1 MVSNP
6 RIYIAISN
14 FLPLVGGA
22 EKQALAQGRSLR
34 ERGYEA
40 TIITLSHDRKWPQHE
55 VIEGVPVIRVAG
67 MLLGGRER
75 LPGLLRKLIY
85 LMGLLVMGWTLW
97 QHRRHYDI
105 LHVYQLN
112 LLALPTALACYLTN
126 KPMIIG
132 VRSAGP
138 GKATSLRAKAS
149 LIAGPLDATASWL
162 QVDGRINEDGD
173 LSGLE
178 RLGRPGVRF
187 THFLLQS
194 IPAVVVVLSPRTG
207 DHLTAHEFDMP
218 DIRLIPNGV
227 DSTHF
232 HPVPTSTS
240 SGDRPRVVVCVSML
254 RYEKGIDV
262 LLQAWRLVQE
272 QLAQS
277 SQAQLIIVG
286 DGPLREQFECM
297 AKALGIAGSV
307 EFVGLQSNVLI
318 QFHRGNLAVL
328 PSRFEGMPNAVL
340 EAMACGLPCV
350 ATRVSGSED
359 IIQHGINGLLVEPQ
373 DYENMAKA
381 LLTLLCDP
389 VLAKKYGH
397 AARIRIEQHYSLQRS
412 MDMYVELYQE
422 LYQRL
427 VGSKSKKTPDDLQS
441 SSSDT
446 LKDAHQ
452 CAE

>member
-1 MVSNP
+1 MVNNP
-6 RIYIAISN
+6 RIYIAISI
-14 FLPLVGGA
+14 FLPSVGGA
-22 EKQALAQGRSLR
+22 ENQALAQGRSLR

-40 TIITLSHDRKWPQHE
+40 TIITLRHDRKWPQHE
-55 VIEGVPVIRVAG
+55 VIEGVPVMRVAG
-67 MLLGGRER
+67 MLLGNRER
-75 LPGLLRKLIY
+75 LPGLLRKLLY
-85 LMGLLVMGWTLW
+85 LMAMLVMGWTLW
-97 QHRRHYDI
+97 QHRRRYDI

-112 LLALPTALACYLTN
+112 LLALPTALVCYLTN
-126 KPMIIG
+126 KPMIIA

-138 GKATSLRAKAS
+138 GRATSLRAKAS

-162 QVDGRINEDGD
+162 QVDGKINEDGD
-173 LSGLE
+173 LSALE
-178 RLGRPGVRF
+178 RLGRPAVRF

-194 IPAVVVVLSPRTG
+194 IHAVVVVLSSRME
-207 DHLTAHEFDMP
+207 DYLIAHGFNLP

-227 DSTHF
+227 DIAHF
-232 HPVPTSTS
+232 HPAPTSTS
-240 SGDRPRVVVCVSML
+240 LEDRPQVVVCVSIL

-272 QLAQS
+272 QLARS

-286 DGPLREQFECM
+286 DGPLTKQLEHM
-297 AKALGIAGSV
+297 AKALGIADSV
-307 EFVGLQSNVLI
+307 EFAGLQSNI
-318 QFHRGNLAVL
+318 PMQFQRGDLAVL

-389 VLAKKYGH
+389 ALAKKYGH
-397 AARIRIEQHYSLQRS
+397 AARIRIEQHYSFQRI
-412 MDMYVELYQE
+412 MDMYVELYQ
-422 LYQRL
+422 RL
-427 VGSKSKKTPDDLQS
+427 VGSETQRTPGDLQS
-441 SSSDT
+441 SSLDIR
-446 LKDAHQ
+446 KDAHQ

>member
-1 MVSNP
+1 MVNKP
-6 RIYIAISN
+6 RIYIAIST
-14 FLPLVGGA
+14 FLPSVGGA
-22 EKQALAQGRSLR
+22 ENQALAQGRSLR

-40 TIITLSHDRKWPQHE
+40 TIITLRHDRKWPQHE
-55 VIEGVPVIRVAG
+55 VIEGVPVMRVAG
-67 MLLGGRER
+67 MLLGNRER
-75 LPGLLRKLIY
+75 LPGLLRKLLY
-85 LMGLLVMGWTLW
+85 LMAMLVMGWKLW
-97 QHRRHYDI
+97 QHRQRYDI

-112 LLALPTALACYLTN
+112 LLALPTALACYLAN
-126 KPMIIG
+126 KPMIIA

-138 GKATSLRAKAS
+138 GGPTSSRTRAT
-149 LIAGPLDATASWL
+149 LIAGSLDATASWL

-173 LSGLE
+173 LSALE
-178 RLGRPGVRF
+178 RLGKPAVRF

-194 IPAVVVVLSPRTG
+194 IHAVVVVLSPRTE
-207 DHLTAHEFDMP
+207 DYLTAHGFHLP

-227 DSTHF
+227 DIAHF
-232 HPVPTSTS
+232 HPTPTSTS
-240 SGDRPRVVVCVSML
+240 LGDGSQVVVCVSIL

-272 QLAQS
+272 QLGHS

-286 DGPLREQFECM
+286 DGPLQEQLECM
-297 AKALGIAGSV
+297 AKALGIADSV
-307 EFVGLQSNVLI
+307 EFAGLQSNVPI
-318 QFHRGNLAVL
+318 QLHRGNLAVL

-397 AARIRIEQHYSLQRS
+397 AARIRIEQHYSFQRI
-412 MDMYVELYQE
+412 MDMYVELYQSV
-422 LYQRL
+422 
-427 VGSKSKKTPDDLQS
+427 VGSASKRTPDDLQS
-441 SSSDT
+441 SG
-446 LKDAHQ
+446 LEIRKDAHQ
-452 CAE
+452 CVE

>member
-6 RIYIAISN
+6 RIYIAISI
-14 FLPLVGGA
+14 FLPSVGGA
-22 EKQALAQGRSLR
+22 ENQALAQGRSLR

-40 TIITLSHDRKWPQHE
+40 TIITLRHDRNWPQHE

-67 MLLGGRER
+67 MLLGDRER
-75 LPGLLRKLIY
+75 LPRLLRKLLY
-85 LMGLLVMGWTLW
+85 LMAMLVMGWILW
-97 QHRRHYDI
+97 QHRRRYDI

-112 LLALPTALACYLTN
+112 LLALPTALACYLAN
-126 KPMIIG
+126 KPMIIA

-138 GKATSLRAKAS
+138 GGPTSSRTRAT
-149 LIAGPLDATASWL
+149 LIAGSLDATASWL

-173 LSGLE
+173 LSALE
-178 RLGRPGVRF
+178 RLGRPIVRF

-194 IPAVVVVLSPRTG
+194 IHAVVVVLSPRME
-207 DHLTAHEFDMP
+207 DYLTAHGFHLP
-218 DIRLIPNGV
+218 DIQLIPNGV
-227 DSTHF
+227 DIAHF
-232 HPVPTSTS
+232 HPAPTSTS
-240 SGDRPRVVVCVSML
+240 PVDRPQVVVCVSIL

-262 LLQAWRLVQE
+262 LLQAWRLVQDR
-272 QLAQS
+272 LADS

-286 DGPLREQFECM
+286 DGPLQEQLECM
-297 AKALGIAGSV
+297 AKALGIADSV
-307 EFVGLQSNVLI
+307 EFAGLQANVLI
-318 QFHRGNLAVL
+318 QLHRGNLAVL
-328 PSRFEGMPNAVL
+328 PSRFEGMPNALL

-397 AARIRIEQHYSLQRS
+397 AARIRIEQHYSFQRI
-412 MDMYVELYQE
+412 MDMYVELYQ
-422 LYQRL
+422 RI
-427 VGSKSKKTPDDLQS
+427 VGSESKRTPNDLQS
-441 SSSDT
+441 SSLDIR
-446 LKDAHQ
+446 KDAHQ

>member
-1 MVSNP
+1 MSNP

-40 TIITLSHDRKWPQHE
+40 TIITLRHDRKWPQHE

-75 LPGLLRKLIY
+75 LPGLLRKLLY
-85 LMGLLVMGWTLW
+85 LMALLVMGWTLW

-105 LHVYQLN
+105 LHVYQLK
-112 LLALPTALACYLTN
+112 LLALPTALVCYLTN
-126 KPMIIG
+126 KPIIIA

-138 GKATSLRAKAS
+138 GGATSSRAKAS

-162 QVDGRINEDGD
+162 QVDGRISRDGD

-178 RLGRPGVRF
+178 RLGRPAVRF

-194 IPAVVVVLSPRTG
+194 IHAVVVVLSPRTG

-227 DSTHF
+227 DSAYF

-240 SGDRPRVVVCVSML
+240 PSDRPRVVVCVSIL

-277 SQAQLIIVG
+277 SQAQLVIVG
-286 DGPLREQFECM
+286 DGPLQEQLECM
-297 AKALGIAGSV
+297 AKALGIADSV

-397 AARIRIEQHYSLQRS
+397 AARIRIEQHYSLQRI

-441 SSSDT
+441 SSPDT
-446 LKDAHQ
+446 RKDAHQ